1 MMLTIYT
8 IYQILSL
15 PSYLHTNLL
24 PSILT
29 RMLGSKFITKE

>member
-1 MMLTIYT
+1 MLTAYT

-15 PSYLHTNLL
+15 PSYLQTKLL

-29 RMLGSKFITKE
+29 RMLGPKFIKKE